1 MIIQWI
7 TTIYVFFHV
16 FVSLFKSKYNNFMGY
31 HYTNNHDKSKV
42 KVTRTNGTSYTRR
55 TTKIEK
61 WAEGCTYDDIARL
74 LAVNHKDY
82 NELMEHPKR
91 LTIEQLVKLI
101 RITDHTITDLLFSTI
116 EDTDL
121 KELSPSEINYVARE
135 RDFE

>member
-1 MIIQWI
+1 
-7 TTIYVFFHV
+7 V
-16 FVSLFKSKYNNFMGY
+16 
-31 HYTNNHDKSKV
+31 
-42 KVTRTNGTSYTRR
+42 
-55 TTKIEK
+55 
-61 WAEGCTYDDIARL
+61 GCTYDDITRL

-121 KELSPSEINYVARE
+121 KELSPSEINYVARV
-135 RDFE
+135 RDFG